1 MNRLAALVA
10 LLSLAITATGQ
21 LIEFPIASTRTQVAK
36 GSSAKR
42 TQTVRQTYLPFFDD
56 FSSSDSL
63 LRDSLWLY
71 GNSVLLN
78 NGLGIQPPSRNFVSF
93 DGADSLGKPYNI
105 NDVLAK
111 GFADKLVSQPIRMD
125 LVSGPDRSTVF
136 LSFFYQLLGRGEPP
150 DPGDQLVLSFKAQ
163 DGTWEDVYVLET
175 NASMDPDIFQQAIVP
190 VAEDRFFHD
199 TFQFRFRN
207 YARLS
212 GPYDTW
218 NVDYIYLNK
227 GRNIGD
233 LYYPDRTI
241 SSPLSSLFKDYYAMP
256 LRHFKEKVSLNLVH
270 PSVELFNLKL
280 LDSPSG
286 LPHVQPINY
295 TTNARISASVN
306 GTTSASLVK
315 LDSAQYPGAD
325 LPGLS
330 YLTVTLN
337 TLPDST
343 DFPSDADSIHIR
355 LKYGMATKDNIPIS
369 ATGDYDVA
377 KYSPIDF
384 RYSDSLSA
392 DFVLSSYYAYDD
404 GTAEYGAGLNQA
416 GSFLAFFFN
425 MKSAGPDTLTYID
438 IYFPHF
444 GDNTNQSLLLQVRDE
459 LTDISASAL
468 LEQLIVVNRSTQ
480 NKFVRYPLIRA
491 LPIGGSFYIGW
502 KQISNASIPV
512 GLDKNTDNGDKIYYS
527 VNGQWAQNTLVKGS
541 MMVRPGFGKGDG
553 SIITGLERPVVVS
566 LYPNPTP
573 GVCYLDGLAERV
585 EAFDITGRS
594 LETSWLTEGTQTRI
608 QINCANSG
616 LVLVR
621 FIMDG
626 KVYTKKIMVL
636 AGER

>member
-1 MNRLAALVA
+1 MNRFTALVA
-10 LLSLAITATGQ
+10 LLSLAISATGQ
-21 LIEFPIASTRTQVAK
+21 LIEFPIASTRGQAAK
-36 GSSAKR
+36 RSSANR
-42 TQTVRQTYLPFFDD
+42 TQTERPTFLPFFDD
-56 FSSSDSL
+56 FTSSDTL
-63 LRDSLWLY
+63 LRDTLWLY

-78 NGLGIQPPSRNFVSF
+78 NGLGVRPPSRNVVSF

-136 LSFFYQLLGRGEPP
+136 FSFFYQLQGHGEPP
-150 DPGDQLVLSFKAQ
+150 DPGDQLILSFKAQ

-175 NASMDPDIFQQAIVP
+175 NVSMNPDIFQQVIVP
-190 VAEDRFFHD
+190 VADDRFFHD

-218 NVDYIYLNK
+218 NVDYVYLNK

-241 SSPLSSLFKDYYAMP
+241 SSSFTSLFQDYFAMP
-256 LRHFKEKVSLNLVH
+256 LRHFKEKVSTNLIQ

-295 TTNARISASVN
+295 TTNAKMSARVN
-306 GTTSASLVK
+306 GSTSTSLVK

-325 LPGLS
+325 LPGLD

-343 DFPSDADSIHIR
+343 DFAADADSIHIR

-384 RYSDSLSA
+384 RYSDSLTA

-416 GSFLAFFFN
+416 GSFLAFLFN
-425 MKSAGPDTLTYID
+425 MKSTGPDTLTYVD

-444 GDNTNQSLLLQVRDE
+444 GDNTNQSLLLQVRDQ
-459 LTDISASAL
+459 LTDISAPAL
-468 LEQLIVVNRSTQ
+468 LEQLIVVNRTTQ

-512 GLDKNTDNGDKIYYS
+512 GLDKNTENGDKIYYS
-527 VNGQWAQNTLVKGS
+527 VNGQWTQNTLVKGS

-553 SIITGLERPVVVS
+553 SIVTGLERRVATS
-566 LYPNPTP
+566 LYPNPTT
-573 GVCYLDGLAERV
+573 GACYVDGLAERV
-585 EAFDITGRS
+585 EAFDLTGRS
-594 LETSWLTEGTQTRI
+594 LETSWMHEGTQTRI
-608 QINCANSG
+608 NITSTTSG

-621 FIMDG
+621 FILDG
-626 KVYTKKIMVL
+626 NVYTQKIMVL
-636 AGER
+636 AGGR